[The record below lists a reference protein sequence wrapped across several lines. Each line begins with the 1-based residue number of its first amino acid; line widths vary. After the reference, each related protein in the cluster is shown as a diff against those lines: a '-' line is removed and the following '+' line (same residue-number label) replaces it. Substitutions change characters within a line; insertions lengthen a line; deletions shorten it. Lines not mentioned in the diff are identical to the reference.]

1 MTAPAASTLIVGDDA
16 SAEKAISHL
25 IEVLSSA
32 TESQAAD
39 ILSFLDRGMALWA
52 ERKEAACAGSSERTP
67 ILATP
72 STGTPSTGTP
82 STGTPAKSKAKKEK
96 EAPAAPKKAKKPSAV
111 ELPSAAAGAPDASEY
126 RIDPSS
132 IDETVCVARSLKDG
146 EDKRFKPAIYRESQ
160 CGKKQVEG
168 SDLCAICEKREALC
182 AENPAKPGHWNGR
195 ITEEPGDW
203 VHMLGTAWAAKAR
216 FVGSASAPA
225 SDAGSVAGSV
235 AEAEEEEAAAESE
248 SESVAVAAAPEN
260 ASSEEKKMPV
270 AKKPV
275 VTDKAA
281 AAAAAKATKDAEKAA
296 SKAAKDAEKAAAKA
310 AKDAEKAAAKEAKD
324 AEKAAEKAAAAAAKE
339 AKAAAKAEKPKAAK
353 AEKPKA
359 EKPKVEKPDA
369 KVSTTAEPVVV
380 EGAADVI
387 DGTCYWIKGGNVY
400 EYDEVTDTIGAFSGR
415 RNADGTIDTDAEEV
429 GAAESDA
436 E

>member
-72 STGTPSTGTP
+72 S
-82 STGTPAKSKAKKEK
+82 KSKAKKEK

-168 SDLCAICEKREALC
+168 GDLCAICEKREALC

-235 AEAEEEEAAAESE
+235 AEAEEEEAAESE

-275 VTDKAA
+275 ATDKVTDKAA

-296 SKAAKDAEKAAAKA
+296 SKAAKDAEKAAAK
-310 AKDAEKAAAKEAKD
+310 EAKD

-339 AKAAAKAEKPKAAK
+339 AAKAAAKAEKPKAAK

>member
-1 MTAPAASTLIVGDDA
+1 MSDSTAMTAPAASTLIVGDDA

-72 STGTPSTGTP
+72 S
-82 STGTPAKSKAKKEK
+82 KSKAKKEK

-203 VHMLGTAWAAKAR
+203 VHMLGTAWAAKAPR
-216 FVGSASAPA
+216 AATAFRQVCSTSGRPVSVRSILRARRVLESR
-225 SDAGSVAGSV
+225 AGMTTR
-235 AEAEEEEAAAESE
+235 EAVDMWQETSG
-248 SESVAVAAAPEN
+248 
-260 ASSEEKKMPV
+260 
-270 AKKPV
+270 
-275 VTDKAA
+275 
-281 AAAAAKATKDAEKAA
+281 
-296 SKAAKDAEKAAAKA
+296 
-310 AKDAEKAAAKEAKD
+310 
-324 AEKAAEKAAAAAAKE
+324 
-339 AKAAAKAEKPKAAK
+339 
-353 AEKPKA
+353 
-359 EKPKVEKPDA
+359 
-369 KVSTTAEPVVV
+369 
-380 EGAADVI
+380 GAA
-387 DGTCYWIKGGNVY
+387 GN
-400 EYDEVTDTIGAFSGR
+400 TASCIS
-415 RNADGTIDTDAEEV
+415 ADRW
-429 GAAESDA
+429 
-436 E
+436 

>member
-1 MTAPAASTLIVGDDA
+1 MADSTAMTAPAASTLIVGDDA

-52 ERKEAACAGSSERTP
+52 ERKEAACPGSSERTP
-67 ILATP
+67 ILA
-72 STGTPSTGTP
+72 
-82 STGTPAKSKAKKEK
+82 TPAKSKAKKEK

-324 AEKAAEKAAAAAAKE
+324 AAAAAAKAAEKAAAAAAKE

>member
-1 MTAPAASTLIVGDDA
+1 MTAPAASPLIVGDDA

-52 ERKEAACAGSSERTP
+52 ERKEAACPGSSERTP
-67 ILATP
+67 ILA
-72 STGTPSTGTP
+72 
-82 STGTPAKSKAKKEK
+82 TPAKSKAKKEK
-96 EAPAAPKKAKKPSAV
+96 EAPAAPKKAKKASAA

-160 CGKKQVEG
+160 CGKKQAEG

-225 SDAGSVAGSV
+225 SASASDAGSVSEEAE
-235 AEAEEEEAAAESE
+235 AEAEEAESE

-260 ASSEEKKMPV
+260 ASSEEKKKMPV
-270 AKKPV
+270 AKKPA
-275 VTDKAA
+275 TDKAA
-281 AAAAAKATKDAEKAA
+281 VAAAAKATKDAEKAA
-296 SKAAKDAEKAAAKA
+296 AKAAKDAEKAAAKA
-310 AKDAEKAAAKEAKD
+310 AKDAEKAAEKAAKEATKAAEKAAKD
-324 AEKAAEKAAAAAAKE
+324 AEKAAKVSAKP
-339 AKAAAKAEKPKAAK
+339 AKAAK
-353 AEKPKA
+353 AEKVSA
-359 EKPKVEKPDA
+359 KPKVEKAAPKPDA

-380 EGAADVI
+380 EGEAEVI
-387 DGTCYWIKGGNVY
+387 DGTSYWIKNGNVY
-400 EYDEVTDTIGAFSGR
+400 EYDEITDTIGTFAGR
-415 RNADGTIDTDAEEV
+415 LNADRTIDTEADEV

>member
-1 MTAPAASTLIVGDDA
+1 MSDSTAMPAPAASTLIVGDDA

-52 ERKEAACAGSSERTP
+52 ERKEAACPGSSERTP
-67 ILATP
+67 ILA
-72 STGTPSTGTP
+72 TP

-96 EAPAAPKKAKKPSAV
+96 EAPAAPKKAKKAAAA
-111 ELPSAAAGAPDASEY
+111 ELPSASAGAPEASEY

-225 SDAGSVAGSV
+225 SASASASASDAGSV
-235 AEAEEEEAAAESE
+235 AEAEEEAESE
-248 SESVAVAAAPEN
+248 AESVAVAAAPEN

-270 AKKPV
+270 AKKPATDK

-281 AAAAAKATKDAEKAA
+281 AAAAAKATKEAEKAA

-310 AKDAEKAAAKEAKD
+310 AKDAEKAA
-324 AEKAAEKAAAAAAKE
+324 EKAAAAAAKE
-339 AKAAAKAEKPKAAK
+339 ATKAAKDAEKAAAKEAKAAKPAKAEKPKAAAK
-353 AEKPKA
+353 AA
-359 EKPKVEKPDA
+359 KPDA
-369 KVSTTAEPVVV
+369 KISTTAEPVVV

-387 DGTCYWIKGGNVY
+387 DGTCYWIKNGNVY

-415 RNADGTIDTDAEEV
+415 RNADGTIDTEAEEV

>member
-1 MTAPAASTLIVGDDA
+1 MPAPAASTLIVGDDA

-52 ERKEAACAGSSERTP
+52 ERKEAACPGSSERTP
-67 ILATP
+67 ILT
-72 STGTPSTGTP
+72 TP

-96 EAPAAPKKAKKPSAV
+96 EAPAAPKKAKKAAAA
-111 ELPSAAAGAPDASEY
+111 ELPSASAGAPEASEY

-225 SDAGSVAGSV
+225 SASASDAGSV
-235 AEAEEEEAAAESE
+235 AEAEEEAEAEAE
-248 SESVAVAAAPEN
+248 ESVAVAAAPEN
-260 ASSEEKKMPV
+260 ASSEEKKKMPV

-275 VTDKAA
+275 TDKAA
-281 AAAAAKATKDAEKAA
+281 VAAAAKATKEAEKAA
-296 SKAAKDAEKAAAKA
+296 SKAAKA
-310 AKDAEKAAAKEAKD
+310 AKDAEKAAVKAAKD

-339 AKAAAKAEKPKAAK
+339 ATKAAKDAEKAAAKEAKAAKPAKAAK

-359 EKPKVEKPDA
+359 EKAEKVAKPDA

-387 DGTCYWIKGGNVY
+387 DGTCYWIKNGNVY
-400 EYDEVTDTIGAFSGR
+400 EYDEVTDTIGVFAGR
-415 RNADGTIDTDAEEV
+415 RNADGTIDTEADEV